1 MTLLGEL
8 IEQKRRQDEAA
19 KAKATP
25 ARSTAYRGVIPGGA
39 IEALLVRGIHIA
51 SIALVVLSVIGTF
64 YGARGVDAPIAS
76 PLRIVLDA
84 AAQPQAFL
92 LALLA
97 QAALTVTQWGG
108 KRLAARDPRFWLAYL
123 GSLALSVWWNW
134 SAYGDPLIAMNVP
147 YLVAGGIILA
157 GDVLPELALV
167 RD

>member
-8 IEQKRRQDEAA
+8 LEQKRRQDEAA
-19 KAKATP
+19 KTKP
-25 ARSTAYRGVIPGGA
+25 AARGAAYRGVIPGGA

-51 SIALVVLSVIGTF
+51 SILLVVLSVLGTF
-64 YGARGVDAPIAS
+64 YGARGADAPIAS
-76 PLRIVLDA
+76 PLRIVLDV

-134 SAYGDPLIAMNVP
+134 SAYGDPLIALNVP

-157 GDVLPELALV
+157 GDMLPELALV